1 MTASK
6 TGKHLASFI
15 LFTMMFFLLLSC
27 PTKRELK
34 QMMNIPFRTIKV
46 ESCNNVRKT
55 CSFETPAP
63 DKEQNNPQ
71 YTPLSGLST
80 TGTQIC
86 LSSTTVQSGQVRRN
100 TDVFIQQ
107 SLFICYRKLII

>member
-6 TGKHLASFI
+6 TGKHLAGFI
-15 LFTMMFFLLLSC
+15 LFPMMLFLLLSC

-34 QMMNIPFRTIKV
+34 QMMNIPLRTVKV

-55 CSFETPAP
+55 CSFEAPAP

-71 YTPLSGLST
+71 YIPLSGLST

-86 LSSTTVQSGQVRRN
+86 LSSTTVQFGQVRRN

>member
-6 TGKHLASFI
+6 TGKHLAGFI
-15 LFTMMFFLLLSC
+15 LFPMMFFLLLSC

-34 QMMNIPFRTIKV
+34 QMMNIHLRTVKV
-46 ESCNNVRKT
+46 KNCNKVRNT
-55 CSFETPAP
+55 CSFEVSAP
-63 DKEQNNPQ
+63 GKEQNNPQ
-71 YTPLSGLST
+71 YTHLAGLSPD
-80 TGTQIC
+80 GTQFC
-86 LSSTTVQSGQVRRN
+86 LPSTTVLSEQVRRN